1 MKKTVDFYIN
11 NALFFDSVIII
22 ALWFANSH
30 ITIFDFKIATKKDN
44 LDIVSDTVSA
54 SISLVG
60 FILAS
65 LTVIASIRSNIT
77 NRPQDAMRNPLEM
90 FFSDTNYK
98 RVVQVFK
105 DAIVELVL
113 IFILSYTVWV
123 CQENIDNYIIVKWII
138 SAILLIL
145 LSVTRTLVVLFTI
158 IKIDS
163 W

>member
-1 MKKTVDFYIN
+1 MKKTLDFYIN
-11 NALFFDSVIII
+11 NALFFDSLIII
-22 ALWFANSH
+22 LLWFANSYFS
-30 ITIFDFKIATKKDN
+30 IFDFKIATRKDN

-54 SISLVG
+54 SISLAG

-77 NRPQDAMRNPLEM
+77 NRPQDAIRNPLEM
-90 FFSDTNYK
+90 FFSDANYK

-105 DAIVELVL
+105 DAILELVL
-113 IFILSYTVWV
+113 IFILSYSIWV
-123 CQENIDNYIIVKWII
+123 SQENIDNYNIFKWII

-145 LSVTRTLVVLFTI
+145 LSVMRTLIVLFTI

-163 W
+163 

>member
-163 W
+163 

>member
-1 MKKTVDFYIN
+1 MKKTLDFYIN

-22 ALWFANSH
+22 ALWLANSYL
-30 ITIFDFKIATKKDN
+30 TIFDFKIATKKDN

-54 SISLVG
+54 SISLAG

-90 FFSDTNYK
+90 FFSDANYK

-105 DAIVELVL
+105 DAIIELVL
-113 IFILSYTVWV
+113 IFILSYSVWF
-123 CQENIDNYIIVKWII
+123 CQENIDNYTIVRWII

-145 LSVTRTLVVLFTI
+145 FSVARTLIVLFTI

-163 W
+163 

>member
-1 MKKTVDFYIN
+1 MKKTLDFYIN

-22 ALWFANSH
+22 ALWFANSYL
-30 ITIFDFKIATKKDN
+30 TIFDFTIATKKDN

-54 SISLVG
+54 SISLAG

-90 FFSDTNYK
+90 FFSDANYK

-113 IFILSYTVWV
+113 IFILSYSVWV
-123 CQENIDNYIIVKWII
+123 CQENIDNYTIVKWII

-145 LSVTRTLVVLFTI
+145 LSVMRTLIVLFTI

-163 W
+163 

>member
-1 MKKTVDFYIN
+1 MKKTLDLYIN
-11 NALFFDSVIII
+11 NALFFDGVIII

-30 ITIFDFKIATKKDN
+30 LSIFNFIIATKKDN

-54 SISLVG
+54 SISLAG

-77 NRPQDAMRNPLEM
+77 NRPQDAIRNPLEM
-90 FFSDTNYK
+90 FFSDANYK

-105 DAIVELVL
+105 DAILELVL
-113 IFILSYTVWV
+113 IFILSYSVWIS
-123 CQENIDNYIIVKWII
+123 QENIDNYTIVKWII

-145 LSVTRTLVVLFTI
+145 LSVTRTLFVLFTI

-163 W
+163 